1 MSNEDV
7 FEKLAE
13 CVVENDE
20 DTGAD
25 LIGQAIADG
34 VNPVEIIEKGL
45 SAGMLEVGNRFEDG
59 EIFLP
64 QVMMAAALMTKL
76 VAKVQEHIPAGEKA
90 ASNGKIVLGTVEGD
104 VHDIG
109 KNIVK
114 VLLQANGYEVFDLGR
129 DAPLTSFIEKAKEV
143 DADVVASSALM
154 TGTMAFQ
161 ADIENM
167 LKEAGIRDRV
177 KTMVGGAPCTEHW
190 REKIGADV
198 YASNAS
204 DAVQKVREALTN

>member
-167 LKEAGIRDRV
+167 LKEAGIRGRV

>member
-20 DTGAD
+20 DTGAG

>member
-1 MSNEDV
+1 MSKEEI
-7 FEKLAE
+7 FRKLAE
-13 CVVENDE
+13 CIVENDE
-20 DTGAD
+20 DTGAE
-25 LIGQAIADG
+25 LIEQAVAEG
-34 VNPVEIIEKGL
+34 VDPVAIIEKGL
-45 SAGMLEVGNRFEDG
+45 SVGMLEVGNRFEDG
-59 EIFLP
+59 EVFLP
-64 QVMMAAALMTKL
+64 QVMMASALMTKL
-76 VAKVQEHIPAGEKA
+76 VAKAQAHIPAGEKA
-90 ASNGKIVLGTVEGD
+90 AKNGRIVLGTVEGD

-129 DAPLTSFIEKAKEV
+129 DAPLVSFIEKAKEV

-167 LKEAGIRDRV
+167 LKEAGIREKV

-198 YASNAS
+198 YAENAS
-204 DAVQKVREALTN
+204 EAVQKIREALGK